1 MKNDLFYEKGNAYE
15 LCKDTCEYLGDAAV
29 AQGAIHADDIR
40 KIVRLAIQY
49 GDLQPE
55 HLIAIGMTAMR
66 NPSDKY
72 APYDVFASYGKQMI
86 RRRDEILAEMERVAE
101 EEARA
106 EREQVKA
113 VIEGSAA

>member
-1 MKNDLFYEKGNAYE
+1 MKNDLFYEKGNAYD
-15 LCKDTCEYLGDAAV
+15 LCKDACEYLGDAAV
-29 AQGAIHADDIR
+29 AQGAIDADDIR
-40 KIVRLAIQY
+40 KIVKLAIQY

-55 HLIAIGMTAMR
+55 HLIAMGMTAMR

-86 RRRDEILAEMERVAE
+86 RRRDEIFADMERVAE

-113 VIEGSAA
+113 AIEGRAA

>member
-1 MKNDLFYEKGNAYE
+1 MSKDFDYEWQTAHA
-15 LCKDTCEYLGDAAV
+15 LCKDVCEYLGEAAV
-29 AQGAIHADDIR
+29 AQDAIEADDIR
-40 KIVRLAIQY
+40 RIVKTAIKH

-55 HLIAIGMTAMR
+55 HLIAMGMTAMR

-86 RRRDEILAEMERVAE
+86 RRRDEIIADMERVAE
-101 EEARA
+101 EETRA

-113 VIEGSAA
+113 SIEGRAA

>member
-1 MKNDLFYEKGNAYE
+1 MSKDFDYEWQTAYA
-15 LCKDTCEYLGDAAV
+15 LCKEVCEYLGDAAV
-29 AQGAIHADDIR
+29 AQGAIEADDIR
-40 KIVRLAIQY
+40 KIVRLAIQH

-55 HLIAIGMTAMR
+55 HLIAMGMTAMR

-72 APYDVFASYGKQMI
+72 APYEVFASYGKQMI
-86 RRRDEILAEMERVAE
+86 RRRDEIYAEMERQAE

-113 VIEGSAA
+113 SIEGRAA